1 MGIGVIADMRFS
13 THVLWSLLSLDRKTI
28 KTGNRSNDTLYYEK
42 IGLRPITGTFE
53 YSLFHERRFTCWK
66 QNRGFKSL
74 STSESSFLTLK
85 TVKKT
90 LAIIAA
96 VVETYL
102 INFKPQNV
110 SHLRH
115 LNRISFFSM
124 KSPTL
129 MISREIAVRRTQ
141 VAEKRFY
148 SGY

>member
-1 MGIGVIADMRFS
+1 MIADMRFS

-85 TVKKT
+85 TVKK
-90 LAIIAA
+90 
-96 VVETYL
+96 
-102 INFKPQNV
+102 NV
-110 SHLRH
+110 SYNCCRCGD
-115 LNRISFFSM
+115 ISDQLQTPECLSFTSSESDLIF
-124 KSPTL
+124 L
-129 MISREIAVRRTQ
+129 HEISN
-141 VAEKRFY
+141 FND
-148 SGY
+148 